1 MHFVAVLEID
11 RIAGTICIRTE
22 IKFPTFICLELI
34 EAKTNLLTDKKTC
47 SKHLSPTT
55 RGKRLK
61 SPFGCGHN
69 FVSTI

>member
-22 IKFPTFICLELI
+22 IKFPTFICLEPI

-47 SKHLSPTT
+47 SKTPQSNNTW
-55 RGKRLK
+55 KEIDK
-61 SPFGCGHN
+61 SIWLW
-69 FVSTI
+69 T